1 MSPVPA
7 VVSTDPNIVPVAPV
21 TRTAPATTAAACDAE
36 PTICAY
42 ASPPRS
48 VAALADEEEE
58 KEDPF
63 PLRTYCGCKSEI
75 HTDDDK
81 DKGYGD
87 WWRTF
92 LKMKKKKPTPTP
104 KKGSAPGAP
113 VTPVVSTDPATTD
126 ATIAS
131 VMSPV
136 PADNIPRGAKR
147 DRFAEIYD
155 CAVGPSDESG
165 DRPAIDEGVHILSTQ
180 YKGTMFPLFGDFK
193 RRTTAEQPNQIT
205 SVILRPVP
213 GETKP
218 FYLRVS
224 DECPWK
230 FVRDPVQVA
239 EQIKADDLEADV
251 TGITANCAVMEQ
263 SCSMDQLNKVVLVLL
278 EDVIIKEGEPPVEL
292 LCTYNITKLRN
303 G

>member
-1 MSPVPA
+1 MKRKQRSPPKKGAALSPQAPTGAISGAPVTPVASTVPATTDAAFASVMSPVPA

-92 LKMKKKKPTPTP
+92 LNMKKK
-104 KKGSAPGAP
+104 
-113 VTPVVSTDPATTD
+113 
-126 ATIAS
+126 
-131 VMSPV
+131 
-136 PADNIPRGAKR
+136 
-147 DRFAEIYD
+147 
-155 CAVGPSDESG
+155 
-165 DRPAIDEGVHILSTQ
+165 
-180 YKGTMFPLFGDFK
+180 
-193 RRTTAEQPNQIT
+193 
-205 SVILRPVP
+205 
-213 GETKP
+213 
-218 FYLRVS
+218 
-224 DECPWK
+224 
-230 FVRDPVQVA
+230 
-239 EQIKADDLEADV
+239 
-251 TGITANCAVMEQ
+251 
-263 SCSMDQLNKVVLVLL
+263 
-278 EDVIIKEGEPPVEL
+278 
-292 LCTYNITKLRN
+292 TYSYT
-303 G
+303 